1 MMKAKRYTEA
11 QIVAKLREADKMKAE
26 GKSVPEIVKAL
37 GVAQPT
43 YYKWKNHYNGMDKDA
58 IKELKALKKENER
71 LKKLVVDK
79 ELDILMLKEIAEG
92 NF

>member
-1 MMKAKRYTEA
+1 MKAKRYTET
-11 QIVAKLREADKMKAE
+11 QIVAKLREAEQMKAE

-37 GVAQPT
+37 GIAQPT
-43 YYKWKNHYNGMDKDA
+43 YYKWKNQYNGMDKEA
-58 IKELKALKKENER
+58 VKELKALKKENER
-71 LKKLVVDK
+71 LKRLVADK

>member
-1 MMKAKRYTEA
+1 MKAKRYSEV
-11 QIVAKLREADKMKAE
+11 QIVNKLREAEKLRAE
-26 GKSVPEIVKAL
+26 GKSIPEVVKIL

-43 YYKWKNHYNGMDKDA
+43 YYKWKNQYGSMDKDA

-71 LKKLVVDK
+71 LKRLVADK

>member
-1 MMKAKRYTEA
+1 
-11 QIVAKLREADKMKAE
+11 MKAE
-26 GKSVPEIVKAL
+26 GKSVLEIVKAL
-37 GVAQPT
+37 GIAQPT
-43 YYKWKNHYNGMDKDA
+43 YYKWKNLYNGMDKEA
-58 IKELKALKKENER
+58 IKELKALRRENER

>member
-1 MMKAKRYTEA
+1 MKAKRYTET
-11 QIVAKLREADKMKAE
+11 QIVQKLREAEKLKSE
-26 GKSVPEIVKAL
+26 GKSIPELAKIL

-43 YYKWKNHYNGMDKDA
+43 YYKWKNQYGGANKDA

-71 LKKLVVDK
+71 LKRLVADK
-79 ELDILMLKEIAEG
+79 ELAIVLLKEVAEG

>member
-1 MMKAKRYTEA
+1 
-11 QIVAKLREADKMKAE
+11 
-26 GKSVPEIVKAL
+26 
-37 GVAQPT
+37 
-43 YYKWKNHYNGMDKDA
+43 MDKDS

>member
-1 MMKAKRYTEA
+1 MKAKRYTET
-11 QIVAKLREADKMKAE
+11 QIVAKLREAEQMKAE

-37 GVAQPT
+37 GIAQPT
-43 YYKWKNHYNGMDKDA
+43 YYKWKNQYNGMDREA
-58 IKELKALKKENER
+58 VKELRALKKENER
-71 LKKLVVDK
+71 LKRLVADK